1 MNIISIFTK
10 IFIIYTI
17 IILIDIPVILNNKMY
32 KNLFLKINNNKQ
44 IDLNNSIYFSI
55 FFAYLFISFGIY
67 YFVIKNSIN
76 FKQSLIEGFIFGI
89 ILYGVYNTTNY
100 STILQY
106 DNNVAIMD
114 TIWGGILCMIVTG
127 IYLKFIK

>member
-1 MNIISIFTK
+1 
-10 IFIIYTI
+10 
-17 IILIDIPVILNNKMY
+17 MY